1 MAYCLMKNPERE
13 GEGKGERH
21 TQRHRDTETQT
32 AGCAVYKI
40 EFALWKTFLTFT
52 FLLVCLLTSAINIFS
67 EVHGMSCFHIRDF
80 KLE

>member
-40 EFALWKTFLTFT
+40 EFAL
-52 FLLVCLLTSAINIFS
+52 
-67 EVHGMSCFHIRDF
+67 
-80 KLE
+80 